1 MQKII
6 LFIIPLLPFE
16 KVTIVSRLKEKE
28 IMDILNENIEP
39 KKRFR
44 LKLIWGV
51 DDFKTYEGKIEK
63 DSFKIKTI
71 YLFNNHVNPIIIG
84 KIENNLDFTKIQIKM
99 RLSVFENI
107 VYGILFFGLIID
119 ILYFL
124 IYNFNMKIFI
134 NEKIDTIFWF
144 FIFYGIILFFFKRN
158 CKKIETHFKSLFE
171 V

>member
-84 KIENNLDFTKIQIKM
+84 KIENNPDFTKIQIKM
-99 RLSVFENI
+99 RFSVFEII
-107 VYGILFFGLIID
+107 VYGILFSD
-119 ILYFL
+119 FL
-124 IYNFNMKIFI
+124 LTFYIF
-134 NEKIDTIFWF
+134 
-144 FIFYGIILFFFKRN
+144 
-158 CKKIETHFKSLFE
+158 
-171 V
+171 

>member
-71 YLFNNHVNPIIIG
+71 YLFNNH
-84 KIENNLDFTKIQIKM
+84 E
-99 RLSVFENI
+99 S
-107 VYGILFFGLIID
+107 Y
-119 ILYFL
+119 
-124 IYNFNMKIFI
+124 YNWKNRKQSR
-134 NEKIDTIFWF
+134 
-144 FIFYGIILFFFKRN
+144 FY
-158 CKKIETHFKSLFE
+158 
-171 V
+171 